1 MFYDPADPN
10 SSETFPAWK
19 ELAEHCAN
27 VPDLV
32 IAQIDHTK
40 NEIDRENIEHVPTLK
55 LFPKGAQ
62 NAAKHHEL
70 EEAPHKHLTAFKRWL
85 KENSVA
91 YAKAFPNEEIPDAI
105 SDSDDTMFNE
115 EL

>member
-27 VPDLV
+27 VKDLV

-55 LFPKGAQ
+55 LFPKG
-62 NAAKHHEL
+62 K
-70 EEAPHKHLTAFKRWL
+70 
-85 KENSVA
+85 
-91 YAKAFPNEEIPDAI
+91 
-105 SDSDDTMFNE
+105 
-115 EL
+115 